1 MFNNMKF
8 CLLKTEIDDQQHE
21 ILLKENRNWFS
32 TWNSAIKKLKFLY
45 VVLFIKYRICMR
57 MCYKIIFMNHVDTSQ
72 SLETDCI
79 SDAGRLNPGE
89 NGA

>member
-1 MFNNMKF
+1 
-8 CLLKTEIDDQQHE
+8 
-21 ILLKENRNWFS
+21 
-32 TWNSAIKKLKFLY
+32 
-45 VVLFIKYRICMR
+45 MR